1 MGKSS
6 LKRSL
11 YQLLTEG
18 VIMITLLKPSKKI
31 LLGTF
36 LLCSL
41 ILLSSCTSNVEMS
54 VSDGS
59 DTDSSYIVPEG
70 TVSTTSV
77 ISGSEVSTT
86 DETGEDLPV
95 SPFGNLSDPN
105 KDAYSDDVRMY
116 IPEVTKEKH
125 IDSDEIKSFTPDE
138 KISPV
143 AHASGTWISYI
154 YGGYNGIRIE
164 EYALYDDEANALT
177 QITYP
182 KDFPKWNYGSNSEL
196 VMQDRYFYEWKS
208 YADNAL
214 RLTRIDVRDKKIEVL
229 RTTIDDGISPSGVSF
244 AKLDEE
250 RFLMY
255 YQYYAPEGDVY
266 DYYNVLEVCDVDG
279 NYTEILRE
287 GRIDAYFAKE
297 EDETEGGGAQQFSP
311 NEKKASSDSV
321 GYYNTAYAVK
331 DGEIYALAHQTISEE
346 SKWTL
351 RRFSNTGEELGRIP
365 LNNFGY
371 ISDMAFVESFAI
383 IGDYFLVSDNYYGNC
398 YICKINGGDD
408 RIIFKCEGE
417 HNGVRKT
424 SNFFYCAYNDKYFAI
439 RVLEKKQS
447 VAQNYIFDPASG
459 ETTLLTFDLNKEFDT
474 ISYSSKFIFIDK
486 GELCSAYYENQDFGE
501 QTYYI
506 IDLDSVMSG
515 E

>member
-1 MGKSS
+1 MK
-6 LKRSL
+6 KA
-11 YQLLTEG
+11 QLLFTI
-18 VIMITLLKPSKKI
+18 VTM
-31 LLGTF
+31 LGAVVM
-36 LLCSL
+36 
-41 ILLSSCTSNVEMS
+41 SSCAKGTPSSVHGDSGTGSADSTEPVS
-54 VSDGS
+54 TVFTTVSDES
-59 DTDSSYIVPEG
+59 PTPATE
-70 TVSTTSV
+70 SV
-77 ISGSEVSTT
+77 DAAEEPGF
-86 DETGEDLPV
+86 GE
-95 SPFGNLSDPN
+95 LSDPN
-105 KDAYSDDVRMY
+105 KDAYSDDVRIY
-116 IPEVTKEKH
+116 LPEVTNKIH
-125 IDSDEIKSFTPDE
+125 IDGDEIKSFTPDE
-138 KISPV
+138 KISPI
-143 AHASGTWISYI
+143 AHAGGVWISYI

-182 KDFPKWNYGSNSEL
+182 KDFPSWNYGSNSEL

-214 RLTRIDVRDKKIEVL
+214 RLTRIDAKDKKIEVL
-229 RTTIDDGISPSGVSF
+229 RTTTDYGLSPSGVSF
-244 AKLDEE
+244 ANLDEE

-255 YQYYAPEGDVY
+255 YQYRAPEGDIY
-266 DYYNVLEVCDVDG
+266 DYYNVLEVCDIDG

-297 EDETEGGGAQQFSP
+297 EEEKEDETKGDDAQLSTL
-311 NEKKASSDSV
+311 NEKRASSDSV

-351 RRFSNTGEELGRIP
+351 RRFSDTGEELGRIP

-371 ISDMAFVESFAI
+371 ISDIGFAESFAI
-383 IGDYFLVSDNYYGNC
+383 IGDYFIASDNYYGNC

-424 SNFFYCAYNDKYFAI
+424 SNFFSCAYNDQYFAI
-439 RVLEKKQS
+439 RVLEKEQS
-447 VAQNYIFDPASG
+447 VSQNYIFDPASG
-459 ETTLLTFDLNKEFDT
+459 EAALLTFDLSKELNT
-474 ISYSSKFIFIDK
+474 ISYHSSFFFIDK

-501 QTYYI
+501 KTYYVI
-506 IDLDSVMSG
+506 NLDSVMSG

>member
-1 MGKSS
+1 MK
-6 LKRSL
+6 KA
-11 YQLLTEG
+11 QLLFTI
-18 VIMITLLKPSKKI
+18 VTMLSAVVM
-31 LLGTF
+31 
-36 LLCSL
+36 
-41 ILLSSCTSNVEMS
+41 SSCAKGTPSS
-54 VSDGS
+54 VHGDSDAGS
-59 DTDSSYIVPEG
+59 ADSTEPVSTVFT
-70 TVSTTSV
+70 TVSEESPAPATESV
-77 ISGSEVSTT
+77 DAAEEPGF
-86 DETGEDLPV
+86 GE
-95 SPFGNLSDPN
+95 LSDPN
-105 KDAYSDDVRMY
+105 KDAYSDDVRIY
-116 IPEVTKEKH
+116 LPEVTNKIH

-138 KISPV
+138 KISPI
-143 AHASGTWISYI
+143 AHAGGTWISYI

-182 KDFPKWNYGSNSEL
+182 KDFPSWNYGSNSEL

-214 RLTRIDVRDKKIEVL
+214 RLTRIDAGDKKIEVL
-229 RTTIDDGISPSGVSF
+229 RTTTDDGISPSGVSF

-255 YQYYAPEGDVY
+255 YQYRAPEGDIY

-297 EDETEGGGAQQFSP
+297 EEEKEDETKGDDAQLSTL
-311 NEKKASSDSV
+311 NEKRASSDSV

-351 RRFSNTGEELGRIP
+351 RRFSDTGEELGRIP

-383 IGDYFLVSDNYYGNC
+383 IGDYFMASDNYYGNC

-424 SNFFYCAYNDKYFAI
+424 SNFFSCAYNDKYFAI
-439 RVLEKKQS
+439 NVLEKSQS
-447 VAQNYIFDPASG
+447 VAQNYIFNPASG
-459 ETTLLTFDLNKEFDT
+459 ETALLTFDLSKELNT
-474 ISYSSKFIFIDK
+474 ISYHSSFLFLDS
-486 GELCSAYYENQDFGE
+486 GELCSAYYENQNFGE
-501 QTYYI
+501 KTYYVI
-506 IDLDSVMSG
+506 NLDSVMSG